1 MESRAGN
8 SKPRER
14 ITFVATANTA
24 ELLEKLRIE
33 TDSINNADVIK
44 RALNLLYLAIIRE
57 TEGDKL
63 CLQDKNGKL
72 TAIKLI

>member
-1 MESRAGN
+1 MELRAGN
-8 SKPRER
+8 SKARER
-14 ITFVATANTA
+14 ITFVATSNTA
-24 ELLEKLRIE
+24 VLLEKLRIE

-44 RALNLLYLAIIRE
+44 RALNLLYLTIVRE
-57 TEGDKL
+57 AEGDRL